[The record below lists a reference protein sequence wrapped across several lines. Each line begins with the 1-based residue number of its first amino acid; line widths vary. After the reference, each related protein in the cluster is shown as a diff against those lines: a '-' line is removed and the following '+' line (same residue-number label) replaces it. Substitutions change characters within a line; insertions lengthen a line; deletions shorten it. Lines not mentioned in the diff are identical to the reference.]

1 MKPTKSPEN
10 GSNRLYWIIAILCLV
25 YAGVSLIVFV
35 RQLDATH
42 AREQRPR
49 LGGLQR
55 NLTANGD
62 EVERVRSSLV
72 LSLIV
77 NFFGMVTSLL
87 AGISL
92 LNLLRNRE
100 SKALTKE
107 LLDSIILPD
116 EKLVIQ
122 SLEANGGEL
131 TQSELVKQTDLS
143 KVKIHR
149 IVKRLEEQGIVKKYP
164 YGLTNKIRL
173 EKKFSTAP

>member
-1 MKPTKSPEN
+1 MKRNHMKPTKSPEN

-55 NLTANGD
+55 NLTANGA

-100 SKALTKE
+100 SKAL
-107 LLDSIILPD
+107 
-116 EKLVIQ
+116 
-122 SLEANGGEL
+122 
-131 TQSELVKQTDLS
+131 
-143 KVKIHR
+143 
-149 IVKRLEEQGIVKKYP
+149 
-164 YGLTNKIRL
+164 
-173 EKKFSTAP
+173 